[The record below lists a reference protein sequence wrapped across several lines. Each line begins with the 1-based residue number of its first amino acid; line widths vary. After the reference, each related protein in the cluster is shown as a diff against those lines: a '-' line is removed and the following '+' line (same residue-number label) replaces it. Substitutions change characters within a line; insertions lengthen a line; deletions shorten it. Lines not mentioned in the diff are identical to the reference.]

1 MHRESDPKPSDQN
14 QSEQKQNS
22 GRVNRREFLRL
33 SMVAGAGT
41 VLAACGGGV
50 PLATPVPAG
59 ETVPPATAAAA
70 PTTAAGAAAPTAYQ
84 EAPMLAE
91 LVAAGS
97 LPPVEERLP
106 KTPKVLP
113 AFESIGQYGGTWR
126 RAYRGPSDRFGVHT
140 TIVDHLLEM
149 YAPDGAGSLTLIP
162 NVAESYEVNE
172 DATEFTWNLREGHK
186 WSDGTEITSEN
197 AVWWYQNIL
206 LNEELAP
213 GRLYDNVRQQQN
225 LTDVVANGTYSF
237 KTLYSAPNGT
247 LPLGVVRGEAW
258 GIIGG
263 LNFMV
268 PSHYLAQ
275 YHPTFADADFL
286 ESELER
292 LQLQSWV
299 QMFLGGP
306 IDMFAFNPELPM
318 VGAWVTTVAASSEQ
332 MVQTRNPYYFQV
344 DEEGKQL
351 PYLDEITH
359 EFFENQESFNL
370 MCISGQIDCQFR
382 HVQLTDFTFLKEN
395 EAAGNYTVRIWN
407 DDSNVAFIINPTP
420 RDDDG
425 NVDEAQSAV
434 VSRADFRRALSLA
447 VNREE
452 VSNLLYNGLAAPR
465 QAAPVESSPVY
476 KAEYEQ
482 AYAAYDLDQANALL
496 DGLGLTERDSN
507 NIRLREDGEP
517 ITLRL
522 DVDAAPGTIL
532 DDLYQLIKGYWEAAG
547 VAVNI
552 NAQERTLRETLQF
565 SDRYSVILGGVG
577 NTATPLAFDAWHNT
591 INGGW
596 GRFLRNAEDPLAIE
610 PPADDEEIAAAAET
624 YAIIE
629 EAYSLVDL
637 DAAHTKLMEA
647 LDIFYEQCYQI
658 GVVGGVTT
666 PGVVHN
672 RMKNV
677 PQSMLFTNALMRVNM
692 GQPAQFY
699 IEE

>member
-1 MHRESDPKPSDQN
+1 MAQRHE
-14 QSEQKQNS
+14 EGQKKEDKK
-22 GRVNRREFLRL
+22 GRVNRRQFLRL
-33 SMVAGAGT
+33 SVIAGAGS
-41 VLAACGGGV
+41 VMAACGGV
-50 PLATPVPAG
+50 PLATPAPEATSAPAA
-59 ETVPPATAAAA
+59 VATAAPTEAA
-70 PTTAAGAAAPTAYQ
+70 SSAPISQYK

-91 LVAAGS
+91 LVQAGS

-113 AFESIGQYGGTWR
+113 VYESIGQYGGTWR

-140 TIVDHLLEM
+140 TIADHLLEM

-162 NVAESYEVNE
+162 NVAESYEVNA

-186 WSDGTEITSEN
+186 WSDGVEITSDN

-225 LTDVVANGTYSF
+225 LTDIVANGPYSF
-237 KTLYSAPNGT
+237 TCVYSAPNGT

-258 GIIGG
+258 GVIGG
-263 LNFMV
+263 LNFLV
-268 PSHYLAQ
+268 PSHYLEQ
-275 YHPTFADADFL
+275 YHQDFADPAFL
-286 ESELER
+286 EEELAR

-299 QMFLGGP
+299 QLFLGGP
-306 IDMFAFNPELPM
+306 IDMFAFNPDMPI
-318 VGAWVTTVAASSEQ
+318 VGAWVTAVAASSEQ
-332 MVQTRNPYYFQV
+332 MVQQRNPYYFQV
-344 DEEGKQL
+344 DEEGNQL

-359 EFFENQESFNL
+359 EFFENQETFNL
-370 MCISGQIDCQFR
+370 MCISGQLDCQFR
-382 HVQLTDFTFLKEN
+382 HVQLADFTFLKEN

-407 DDSNVAFIINPTP
+407 DDGNVAFIINPTP
-420 RDDDG
+420 RNDEG
-425 NVDEAQSAV
+425 NVDEAQSAI

-447 VNREE
+447 INREE
-452 VSNLLYNGLAAPR
+452 VSNLLYNGLAKPR
-465 QAAPVESSPVY
+465 QAAPVEGSPVF
-476 KAEYEQ
+476 KPEYEQ
-482 AYAAYDLDQANALL
+482 AYAAYDVDQANALL
-496 DGLGLTERDSN
+496 DGLGLTELDGN
-507 NIRLREDGEP
+507 GIRLRADGEP
-517 ITLRL
+517 LALRL
-522 DVDAAPGTIL
+522 DVDAAPGTIQ
-532 DDLYQLIKGYWEAAG
+532 DDLYQLIKGYWEAVG
-547 VAVNI
+547 VRVDI

-596 GRFLRNAEDPLAIE
+596 GRYLRNPEDPLAIE
-610 PPADDEEIAAAAET
+610 PPADDAEITSAAEC
-624 YAIIE
+624 YAIID
-629 EAYSLVDL
+629 EAYALADL
-637 DAAHTKLMEA
+637 DAAHAKLMEA
-647 LDIFYEQCYQI
+647 LDIFYDQCYQI
-658 GVVGGVTT
+658 GVVGSVTV

-699 IEE
+699 IQE